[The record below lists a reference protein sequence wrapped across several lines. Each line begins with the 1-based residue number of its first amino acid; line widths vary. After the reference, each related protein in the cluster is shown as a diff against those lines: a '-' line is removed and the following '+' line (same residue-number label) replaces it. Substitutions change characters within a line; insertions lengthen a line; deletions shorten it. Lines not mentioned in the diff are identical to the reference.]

1 MSNQVGDCFKFLWP
15 FQNVRTLKNFAGL
28 FDDVETTDDNTED
41 PFKSEVSGFCTTIE
55 EMVGYNE
62 TQQKFLCLACRE
74 FQSYRKDTIKRHLK
88 MVHTERQH
96 AKCPHCSKFYKND
109 ITLKTHIR
117 RNHQK

>member
-1 MSNQVGDCFKFLWP
+1 M
-15 FQNVRTLKNFAGL
+15 
-28 FDDVETTDDNTED
+28 FDDVEPNEDNTED
-41 PFKSEVSGFCTTIE
+41 PFKSEVSGPRITLE

-88 MVHTERQH
+88 TVHTERQH

>member
-1 MSNQVGDCFKFLWP
+1 M
-15 FQNVRTLKNFAGL
+15 
-28 FDDVETTDDNTED
+28 FDDVEATED
-41 PFKSEVSGFCTTIE
+41 PFKSKASGLCTRTLE

-62 TQQKFLCLACRE
+62 TQQKFLCLACQE

-88 MVHTERQH
+88 MVHTESQH
-96 AKCPHCSKFYKND
+96 AKCLHCSKFYKND

>member
-1 MSNQVGDCFKFLWP
+1 MKKGVKNIQAAAYNGA
-15 FQNVRTLKNFAGL
+15 RTVDIFIKKNFAGL
-28 FDDVETTDDNTED
+28 FDGVEPTED
-41 PFKSEVSGFCTTIE
+41 PFESEASVFRTTLE

-74 FQSYRKDTIKRHLK
+74 FQSHRKDTIKRHLK
-88 MVHTERQH
+88 MVHTKNQH
-96 AKCPHCSKFYKND
+96 AKCPYCSKFYKND